1 MYVPAEK
8 VLGVCWRPVEDLFCF
23 KVTLNF
29 SGKRKLHTEPDIESH
44 QLTERFPAKLT
55 KRMILSQINS
65 IYEPLGLAGPFTV
78 RAKIMKRKLWMSEAE
93 WLNWDDPVSDE
104 CRADWNTFFSD
115 LFIMNNIRVFCIP
128 ESAGETWEMAETKVR
143 DAIKEKL
150 NIEVD
155 IERAHLV
162 ERRKSGGIN
171 QHQIV
176 CRLSSWKQKEAV
188 VRKARKEKP
197 EGLFICEDLSQATLE
212 KRKPHLEKLKAAKQA
227 GKSAYFILDR
237 LIIRDKP
244 SSSSND

>member
-1 MYVPAEK
+1 MGKPKKHQPSDAAADELNLETLKDEGELVSIATLKQMLDVQQSMLKTLFDSFISTVNARVDKLADSVASLKASLEFTQK
-8 VLGVCWRPVEDLFCF
+8 DVGDLSFL
-23 KVTLNF
+23 K
-29 SGKRKLHTEPDIESH
+29 SKLENQS
-44 QLTERFPAKLT
+44 R
-55 KRMILSQINS
+55 R
-65 IYEPLGLAGPFTV
+65 
-78 RAKIMKRKLWMSEAE
+78 
-93 WLNWDDPVSDE
+93 
-104 CRADWNTFFSD
+104 
-115 LFIMNNIRVFCIP
+115 NNIRVFGIP
-128 ESAGETWEMAETKVR
+128 ESAGETWEMAETKVK

-155 IERAHLV
+155 IERAHRV

-171 QHQIV
+171 QHQADAKPRVIV

-244 SSSSND
+244 SGSSND